1 MNEVTEEKYERRNT
15 TLQMHY
21 WKGGA
26 YKQILQLILYRSVII
41 PLIMAFMAYIAL
53 PPFAEGEEIMSI
65 VMLAIVVAYILFGK
79 WLNKRTKG
87 EVITDEYA
95 MTWKI
100 GRKKIVIPW
109 DDVVDINYIY
119 NEPVSGVS
127 QKGYHSYRARHA
139 HSYTLIIQTKEKYY
153 RFNDVY
159 DRLPIPNTE
168 GITKLRLMPL
178 HVLRDILIAEWKR
191 EAE

>member
-1 MNEVTEEKYERRNT
+1 MDEVTGRKRERNQG

-26 YKQILQLILYRSVII
+26 YKQILQLILYRSII
-41 PLIMAFMAYIAL
+41 VPLIMAAMAYLAL
-53 PPFAEGEEIMSI
+53 PPFAEGEEVMSI
-65 VMLAIVVAYILFGK
+65 VMLAIVAAYIFFGV

-87 EVITDEYA
+87 EVIIDEYA

-100 GRKKIVIPW
+100 GRKKTAIPW
-109 DDVVDINYIY
+109 DDVVDIKYIY

-127 QKGYHSYRARHA
+127 QKGYHSYRAQHA

-153 RFNDVY
+153 RYNDVY
-159 DRLPIPNTE
+159 ERLPIPDAE
-168 GITKLRLMPL
+168 GIDKLRLMPL

-191 EAE
+191 EGK